1 MHELKCTL
9 FNSADIMHESN
20 LFQGNT
26 SKNLSKLSSWY
37 HIPMPGLSYAH
48 SQSND
53 IICILHEAQ
62 FISEKCV
69 FKDFSTWQKK
79 LLVTKSFRPLEMY
92 LCMHNQLI
100 NKNNFRKRLIY
111 KDLFNINLKKFI

>member
-26 SKNLSKLSSWY
+26 SKKLSKLSSWY

-53 IICILHEAQ
+53 IICIIHEEH
-62 FISEKCV
+62 FISENAFLRISQPGKNNQESLGHLGLW
-69 FKDFSTWQKK
+69 K
-79 LLVTKSFRPLEMY
+79 
-92 LCMHNQLI
+92 CMHAQSVD
-100 NKNNFRKRLIY
+100 K
-111 KDLFNINLKKFI
+111 